1 MSPGRFEAEPWA
13 SSLTRD
19 DHAPSLLW
27 PGRKPRCRGTR
38 RAGTAPSSPCPAP
51 RSSPGRG
58 RAGSS
63 LQPSGKVPRLEGSE
77 SLGVVKETAKPALI
91 SHCLLAFV
99 TGSALTPKCKLH
111 ASSPQHRA
119 LPSQPSTNPC
129 RAARKPQALV
139 VFWPCCGWEQAFP
152 WFPPSL
158 GKQRL
163 KEVQQWHKQVTW
175 CRACGARGCL
185 SAFS

>member
-27 PGRKPRCRGTR
+27 PGRKPRCGGTR

-129 RAARKPQALV
+129 RAARSHTLSWCFGPAVAGSRL
-139 VFWPCCGWEQAFP
+139 FP
-152 WFPPSL
+152 GFPPPWGS
-158 GKQRL
+158 
-163 KEVQQWHKQVTW
+163 
-175 CRACGARGCL
+175 RG
-185 SAFS
+185 SKRSSSGTNG